1 MIFFKTQRQVTTHK
15 ECRRWASKKVST
27 TINGIK
33 VTAVIRWQGLTEK
46 TKRQFNKELANAILK
61 GDKDG

>member
-1 MIFFKTQRQVTTHK
+1 MMGEKKT
-15 ECRRWASKKVST
+15 ES
-27 TINGIK
+27 TINGVK

-46 TKRQFNKELANAILK
+46 TKSQFYEELARAIVK

>member
-1 MIFFKTQRQVTTHK
+1 MG
-15 ECRRWASKKVST
+15 EKKVST

-46 TKRQFNKELANAILK
+46 TKSQFNEELARAIVK
-61 GDKDG
+61 GNKDG

>member
-1 MIFFKTQRQVTTHK
+1 MGEQ
-15 ECRRWASKKVST
+15 KVST

-33 VTAVIRWQGLTEK
+33 VTAVIRWQWLTEK
-46 TKRQFNKELANAILK
+46 TKSQFNEELARAIVK

>member
-1 MIFFKTQRQVTTHK
+1 MGEQ
-15 ECRRWASKKVST
+15 KVST

-46 TKRQFNKELANAILK
+46 TKSQFNEELARAIVK
-61 GDKDG
+61 GDKKWKTS

>member
-1 MIFFKTQRQVTTHK
+1 MGEQ
-15 ECRRWASKKVST
+15 KVST

-46 TKRQFNKELANAILK
+46 TKNQFNEELARVIVK

>member
-1 MIFFKTQRQVTTHK
+1 MG
-15 ECRRWASKKVST
+15 EKKVST

-46 TKRQFNKELANAILK
+46 TKSQFNEELAREIAK
-61 GDKDG
+61 GVKK

>member
-1 MIFFKTQRQVTTHK
+1 MGEQ
-15 ECRRWASKKVST
+15 KVST

-46 TKRQFNKELANAILK
+46 TKSQFNEELARVIVK
-61 GDKDG
+61 GEKKWVKR

>member
-1 MIFFKTQRQVTTHK
+1 MGEQ
-15 ECRRWASKKVST
+15 KVST

-46 TKRQFNKELANAILK
+46 TKIQFNEELAMAIIRGAK
-61 GDKDG
+61 NSE

>member
-1 MIFFKTQRQVTTHK
+1 MRIRGKNDGREKT
-15 ECRRWASKKVST
+15 ES

-46 TKRQFNKELANAILK
+46 TKSQFNEELARAIVK
-61 GDKDG
+61 GDKKWIKR